1 MRQLAL
7 AFLLLCI
14 VWLAGS
20 VLSMLT
26 VYWVFR
32 MITGG

>member
-14 VWLAGS
+14 VWLVGS